1 MSSITF
7 QKVSKKFGETTA
19 VFETDFQI
27 NSGEFTVLVGP
38 SGCGKTTILRLIAG
52 LEDVTTGVIKIDG
65 KDITWLSPKAR
76 KVAMVFQ
83 NYALYPHLTVYEN
96 LKYPLD
102 LLKLSRQEKKT
113 L

>member
-52 LEDVTTGVIKIDG
+52 LEDVTTGVISNLWAVLFIMSFFLVVTVLINL
-65 KDITWLSPKAR
+65 KDILNFHKQLNEDIGHNFE
-76 KVAMVFQ
+76 K
-83 NYALYPHLTVYEN
+83 
-96 LKYPLD
+96 PL
-102 LLKLSRQEKKT
+102 LLF
-113 L
+113 